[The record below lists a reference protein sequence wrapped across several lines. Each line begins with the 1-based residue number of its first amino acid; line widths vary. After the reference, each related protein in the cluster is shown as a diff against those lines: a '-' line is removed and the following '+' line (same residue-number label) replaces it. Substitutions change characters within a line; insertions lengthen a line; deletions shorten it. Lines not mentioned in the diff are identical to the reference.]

1 MVYEDYDY
9 IYIYIRLNEVSKNE
23 IIKFSNFIFNIISKL
38 LKNISFLVIIGNIVS
53 LVRVSLVLSLNFVLL
68 YLIIDYLFNW
78 VNVTVDFIAL

>member
-1 MVYEDYDY
+1 MKIMI

-68 YLIIDYLFNW
+68 YLIIDYLFN
-78 VNVTVDFIAL
+78 